1 MPKVLITNKI
11 SEYGLK
17 IFDDAGFEV
26 VMSPSPDV
34 KDVKALIG
42 DCDAI
47 VARMTPVKAELIN
60 VAPKLKIIGMH
71 GVGLDAID
79 VKLATER
86 GIAVTYAPAA
96 NSRSVAEFA
105 MAFVLASSRKLT
117 GADQALR
124 LNLSFKE
131 RDRFVGHDVEGKTI
145 GIIGMGR
152 IGSTIAQMAV
162 RGFDMKVLGYDP
174 FVSAGDMEKKG
185 AEKAKS
191 IEALLRRSDFV
202 SLNCAPTPDMAGLM
216 DYEHFKMMKQGAYFI
231 NCARGVLVV
240 ETDLLRA
247 LKEGVIAGAAL
258 DVFAKEPVPEDDP
271 LLAAP
276 GLIATAHIAA
286 STTESMD
293 RVACTVANDFVRFFK
308 GDRPEFPAN

>member
-11 SEYGLK
+11 SDCGLK
-17 IFDDAGFEV
+17 IFEEAGFEV
-26 VMSPSPDV
+26 VMSPSPAV
-34 KDVKALIG
+34 EDVKALIG

-60 VAPKLKIIGMH
+60 AAPNLKIIGMH

-79 VKLATER
+79 VKLATEK
-86 GIAVTYAPAA
+86 GITVTYAPAA

-105 MAFVLASSRKLT
+105 MAFVLAASRRLT
-117 GADQALR
+117 EADQALR
-124 LNLSFKE
+124 IHGRFKD

-145 GIIGMGR
+145 GVIGMGR
-152 IGSTIAQMAV
+152 IGSTIAQMAAH
-162 RGFDMKVLGYDP
+162 GFDMKVLGFDP
-174 FVSAGDMEKKG
+174 FVSPRDMEKKG
-185 AEKAKS
+185 AEKTES
-191 IEALLRRSDFV
+191 IEELLRRSDFV
-202 SLNCAPTPDMAGLM
+202 SLNCAPTTEMAGLM
-216 DYEHFKMMKQGAYFI
+216 DYEHFKMMKQSAYFI
-231 NCARGVLVV
+231 NCARGMLVV
-240 ETDLLRA
+240 EADLLRA
-247 LKEGVIAGAAL
+247 LKEGLIAGAAL
-258 DVFAKEPVPEDDP
+258 DVFAKEPVPEGDP

-308 GDRPEFPAN
+308 GDKPEFSAN